1 MPRPTFRITYQEG
14 ARSHPQR
21 APRSSS
27 MTRTR
32 TVEAPDLA
40 SALHGVRTELGTTSR
55 LIGVEEI
62 FETTRLKSISDDE
75 ILRYLKASGITPDLE
90 DSASALLGEMLAYA
104 CGEIIPSFS
113 GFLWSDGSVATLS
126 TEGSPD
132 WKGPMRT
139 ADVDPS
145 TLIDTD
151 ATGNAAAVHVVR
163 RIISAVEEKELL

>member
-55 LIGVEEI
+55 LI
-62 FETTRLKSISDDE
+62 ETTRLKSISDDE

-90 DSASALLGEMLAYA
+90 DSASALLGEMLGYA
-104 CGEIIPSFS
+104 CSEIIPSFS

-163 RIISAVEEKELL
+163 RIISAVEEKEML